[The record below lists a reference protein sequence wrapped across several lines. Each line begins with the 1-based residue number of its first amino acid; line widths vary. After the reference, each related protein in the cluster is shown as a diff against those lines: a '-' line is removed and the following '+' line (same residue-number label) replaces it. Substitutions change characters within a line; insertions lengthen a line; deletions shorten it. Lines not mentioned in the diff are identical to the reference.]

1 MRTKYKQWAVD
12 YLSEHPEIVIEKIDS
27 NDDFI
32 KAENLFVEIGSGKG
46 GFIATMAE
54 KNPGI
59 HYLAVERVRTVAG
72 MMAKKIADNNIKN
85 VRVFPNDICL
95 LFQRDKSVIS
105 RHINNVLAE
114 DGLNREQ
121 VVAKNAT
128 TAADGKK
135 YVVTYY
141 NLDVVISVGYRVKSP
156 RGIKFRRWANK
167 VLKEYLIQ
175 GYAINQKRLEALNKT
190 IDIQTR
196 MLSYSLNIDKE
207 ELSKVINEYTK
218 ALDLLDNYD
227 HQTLTE
233 PKGSRSDYVMTYQ
246 EARDIIDSMKF
257 NEMSSVFGVEKEQG
271 KLNGIIEQVY
281 QNVFGQELYPSVEE
295 KAAHL
300 LYFLVKDHPFADGCK
315 RIAATLFINFLYK
328 NGILIR
334 NNRQIIS
341 NEALVAVTI
350 LTAES
355 NPNEMDIIIKLI
367 SNLLV

>member
-1 MRTKYKQWAVD
+1 M
-12 YLSEHPEIVIEKIDS
+12 SKI
-27 NDDFI
+27 
-32 KAENLFVEIGSGKG
+32 G
-46 GFIATMAE
+46 GFYNMDKFDLIRFTDNDFELDVRADSENETVWLSLDDMA
-54 KNPGI
+54 
-59 HYLAVERVRTVAG
+59 V
-72 MMAKKIADNNIKN
+72 
-85 VRVFPNDICL
+85 
-95 LFQRDKSVIS
+95 LFGRDRSVIGK
-105 RHINNVLAE
+105 HVNNALKEELEKASVW
-114 DGLNREQ
+114 
-121 VVAKNAT
+121 AKFARTGTDNK
-128 TAADGKK
+128 DY
-135 YVVTYY
+135 YVDHY
-141 NLDVVISVGYRVKSP
+141 NLDMVISVGYRVKSN
-156 RGIKFRRWANK
+156 RGIKFRKWANK
-167 VLKEYLIQ
+167 IIKDYLIQ
-175 GYAINQKRLEALNKT
+175 GYAVNKKRLEALNKT

-227 HQTLTE
+227 HQTLIK
-233 PKGSRSDYVMTYQ
+233 PKGSHNDYVMTYQ
-246 EARDIIDSMKF
+246 EAREIIDSMKF
-257 NEMSSVFGVEKEQG
+257 NEMSSVFGVEKENG

-355 NPNEMDIIIKLI
+355 NPIEMEIIIKLI